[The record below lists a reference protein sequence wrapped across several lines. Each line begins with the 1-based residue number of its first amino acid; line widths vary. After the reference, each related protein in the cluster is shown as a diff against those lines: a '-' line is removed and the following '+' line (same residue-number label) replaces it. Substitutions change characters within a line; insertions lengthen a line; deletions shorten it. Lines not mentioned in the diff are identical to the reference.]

1 MKHRAIL
8 TSIALVAL
16 SLAALATTPSWA
28 EGNELR
34 LRADLRAP
42 AEAGEI
48 SGIAEFRYISD
59 LCYIQY
65 NVPGMKGWTAF
76 SVKIEGLEPGTA
88 IDVIVAGTVVGK
100 IDVNA
105 SGRGHLNMNLDSHA
119 QGDELLSLRLSDNF
133 PSVGAGTLIQ
143 VGRLTGT
150 LEAL

>member
-8 TSIALVAL
+8 TSIALAAL
-16 SLAALATTPSWA
+16 SLATLAIIPSWA
-28 EGNELR
+28 EGNELHF
-34 LRADLRAP
+34 RADLRAP
-42 AEAGEI
+42 AEAGKI
-48 SGIAEFRYISD
+48 SGIAEFRHISD

-76 SVKIEGLEPGTA
+76 SVKIEGLEQGTA

-100 IDVNA
+100 IDVDA

-119 QGDELLSLRLSDNF
+119 QGSLRLSNNF